1 MQLIADS
8 GSTKVS
14 WRAILDDG
22 SVKAIETVGINPVFM
37 EDAEKRGKRQSLFYN
52 LPEK

>member
-22 SVKAIETVGINPVFM
+22 SVKAIETVGINPFLWKM
-37 EDAEKRGKRQSLFYN
+37 RKSNRF
-52 LPEK
+52 